1 MAARDQ
7 VRIDESLETEMDLTN
22 KVIWITGG
30 EGFFGSHVIEK
41 LQAYGCCKVY
51 ASSSARFDLRNPE
64 DVRYAYDTFEPE
76 IVINLAARV
85 GGIGWNQKNPAVC
98 LYDNLMIGL
107 NMIEGA
113 KNAGVEKF
121 IQVASVCGY
130 PAVTPIPMKEDDLW
144 NGYPEPT
151 NGPYGI
157 AKRTLLKACQAYR
170 QQYGL
175 NAIGLIPINLYGP
188 RDNFD
193 LESSHVIPAMIRK
206 IAAAK
211 KANTDVELWG
221 SGKVSREFLY
231 VEDAAEAVVLAA
243 ENYDGSEPV
252 NLGTGVE
259 ITIRELAEL
268 ISNELDFSGR
278 RIWNTERPDGQLRRC
293 LNISRAKAFGFTAKT
308 SFSDGLKKT
317 IAWYQ
322 ETHG

>member
-1 MAARDQ
+1 
-7 VRIDESLETEMDLTN
+7 MDLTN

-30 EGFFGSHVIEK
+30 DGFFGRHVIKK
-41 LQAYGCCKVY
+41 LQAYGCGKVY
-51 ASSSARFDLRNPE
+51 ASSSDRFDLRNPE
-64 DVRYAYDTFEPE
+64 DVLHAYSLYEPE

-130 PAVTPIPMKEDDLW
+130 PAVSPIPMKEDDLW

-188 RDNFD
+188 GDNFD

-206 IAAAK
+206 FI
-211 KANTDVELWG
+211 KAVKENEDVELWG
-221 SGKVSREFLY
+221 SGEVSREFLY
-231 VEDAAEAVVLAA
+231 VEDAAEAIVLAA
-243 ENYDGSEPV
+243 EQYNGLEPV
-252 NLGTGVE
+252 NLGTGTE
-259 ITIRELAEL
+259 IKIWELANL
-268 ISNELDFSGR
+268 IAEETGYKGHILYNRSK
-278 RIWNTERPDGQLRRC
+278 PDGQLRRC
-293 LNISRAKAFGFTAKT
+293 LDVSRAKEFGFTAKT
-308 SFSDGLKKT
+308 DFRTGLRKT
-317 IAWYQ
+317 TQWYR
-322 ETHG
+322 ENYDR